1 MKRYADVKI
10 KDGIVK
16 RGQRKKGVYSITS
29 NATTIYS
36 SIPESDNDLYVI
48 TQYGDRLDQLAQQYY
63 GDVTL
68 WWYIAKAN
76 GLNFM
81 TLPPGTRLRIP
92 ATTQFAIGR

>member
-1 MKRYADVKI
+1 MNRYENTKI
-10 KDGIVK
+10 KKEVVK
-16 RGQRKKGVYSITS
+16 RGKKLSVPYNVTS
-29 NATTIYS
+29 KSTTIYS
-36 SIPESDNDLYVI
+36 SIPVSDNDIYVI
-48 TQYGDRLDQLAQQYY
+48 SQYGDRLDHLAHQYY

-92 ATTQFAIGR
+92 STVQFAQGR